1 MLLSFLSASCFAKDI
16 KLTENENKFSITTKS
31 ITGFDFVN
39 QFSEIN
45 TSKIKKNDL
54 QFIKLSVDGYGE
66 NSDNGFA
73 SLPVLEQL
81 INIPQGAT
89 ININIIQKEEKEFS
103 LNDYNISDLIF
114 PSQPSLSKSE
124 NAENAIFH
132 FDKEYY
138 NYDGF
143 HKTDLVS
150 IEILGKMRGQQLARL
165 TLSPISYNPK
175 KNIIS
180 VVTKLEVS
188 IDFNN
193 VNYDIL
199 DEKRSRFY
207 SHEFEHLFKQCV
219 NYIQYDGAKDVI
231 TTYPTKY
238 VIISDPNFQTAL
250 QPLIDWKTK
259 KGFKVIEAYTNDPN
273 VGNTPISIYTFLKD
287 LYDNPSDGISPTYL
301 LIVGD
306 DDQVPSF
313 DGNTGNHLS
322 DMYYCEYDGGG
333 DFYPEMYFG
342 RFSAIN
348 SGQVEAQVNKTLKHE
363 RYLFSDPSFLD
374 DMVLVAGVDVSMAP
388 TYGNGQINY
397 ATDNYFNI
405 SNGLNTHTYLYGTGS
420 PITSD
425 QSAASAAIIS
435 DISDGVCFANYT
447 AHCGSF
453 GWADPAF
460 ETSDIATLQNDDK
473 FGVLIGN
480 CCQSN
485 KFDIQECFGE
495 AILRVNNKGAV
506 AYIGGSNN
514 TYWDEDYWWAVG
526 NGTTPPP
533 ANPLYT
539 QTGLGVYDCLMHEN
553 GEQQNDWF
561 ITTGQIS
568 HAGNLAVTEAGG
580 SEQYYWEIYHVMG
593 DPSLMPYIGV
603 PTTLTV
609 SHSSVAP
616 VGTTSVVVNTEENAY
631 VAISI
636 NGILL
641 DAKLADA
648 SGIVNLTFPAIAI
661 IGTADIVITKQ
672 FKQPYEGTI
681 QIISPNGPYVIYS
694 SHTID
699 DSTGNNN
706 QEVDFGEFI
715 SMCVDVQNVGSSDAN
730 LVNINISTIDPY
742 ITLINATDIIN
753 LIPSQ
758 QIVSTN
764 NPFTFQVSNQI
775 PDQHDVVFDLQMTD
789 NLGNSWNTI
798 QNISVNAPQ
807 IDHISFSIDD
817 VTLGNGNGKLDAGET
832 VNLIVDVTNIGHA
845 DFDPSS
851 ILTANMSCIT
861 NYVNFNN
868 SSDNVPGMSINGQ
881 QTVTFNISIAPNTPV
896 GTPAEFSFNI
906 GNSSYSYSAIFNEVI
921 GVINEDYETG
931 DFTQYSWDNDV
942 DYPWTIDNVNVYE
955 GNNSSKSGALP
966 NNAVSN
972 LKINVNVI
980 APGDISFWKFVSSEQ
995 HWDFLQFYID
1005 GNKKGEWSGID
1016 NSWSF
1021 ASYPVTV
1028 GVHEFEWEYDKDGWT
1043 EEGEDCAWIDY
1054 IVFPPIDLGQTSFI
1068 SEDNFSFKLFPNP
1081 SPGIFYL
1088 TYNDSKIH
1096 SINIFD
1102 HNGKLL
1108 KKIDNNKDQTIID
1121 LQKYSPGT
1129 YTIQVKPENI
1139 TYQIVK
1145 Y

>member
-1 MLLSFLSASCFAKDI
+1 MLISFLSATCLAKDI
-16 KLTENENKFSITTKS
+16 KLTENENRFAITSKS
-31 ITGFDFVN
+31 LTGFDFVN
-39 QFSEIN
+39 QLSDIN
-45 TSKIKKNDL
+45 TSKVKKNDL
-54 QFIKLSVDGYGE
+54 QFIKLNVDGYGE
-66 NSDNGFA
+66 NADNGFA
-73 SLPVLEQL
+73 SLPVIEQL
-81 INIPQGAT
+81 INIPHGAT
-89 ININIIQKEEKEFS
+89 ININIIQKVEQEFS
-103 LNDYNISDLIF
+103 LNDYNISDFIF

-124 NAENAIFH
+124 SAENAMFH

-143 HKTDLVS
+143 HNTDLVS
-150 IEILGKMRGQQLARL
+150 IEILGEMRGQQLGRL

-175 KNIIS
+175 KNKIS

-199 DEKRSRFY
+199 DETRSRFY

-219 NYIQYDGAKDVI
+219 NYIEYDITKDVI

-238 VIISDPNFQTAL
+238 VIISDPNFQSAL
-250 QPLIDWKTK
+250 QPLIDWKTR
-259 KGFKVIEAYTNDPN
+259 KGFKVIEGYTNDPN
-273 VGNTPISIYTFLKD
+273 VGNTPISIHTFLKD

-342 RFSAIN
+342 RFSATN
-348 SGQVEAQVNKTLKHE
+348 SGQVEAQVNKTIKHE

-374 DMVLVAGVDVSMAP
+374 DMVLVAGVDASMAP

-460 ETSDIATLQNDDK
+460 ETSDIPYLQNDDK

-485 KFDIQECFGE
+485 KFDVQECFGE

-533 ANPLYT
+533 ANPLYS

-593 DPSLMPYIGV
+593 DPSLMPYVGV
-603 PTTLTV
+603 PTILTV
-609 SHSSVAP
+609 SHPSTAT
-616 VGTTSVVVNTEENAY
+616 VGTTSLVVNTEENAY
-631 VAISI
+631 VAISM

-648 SGIVNLTFPAIAI
+648 SGIVNLTFPAIANV
-661 IGTADIVITKQ
+661 GTLDIVITKQ
-672 FKQPYEGTI
+672 FKQPYEGTT

-699 DSTGNNN
+699 DNTGNNN
-706 QEVDFGEFI
+706 QVVDFGEFI
-715 SMCVDVQNVGSSDAN
+715 SMGVDVQNVGSSDAS
-730 LVNINISTIDPY
+730 LVNINISTTDPY
-742 ITLINATDIIN
+742 ITLINTTDIIN

-775 PDQHDVVFDLQMTD
+775 PDQHDVLFDLQMTD

-832 VNLIVDVTNIGHA
+832 ANLIVDVTNIGHA
-845 DFDPSS
+845 DFDSLS

-868 SSDNVPGMSINGQ
+868 SSDNVTGMSINGQ
-881 QTVTFNISIAPNTPV
+881 ESVIFNISIAPNTPV
-896 GTPAEFSFNI
+896 GTPVEFSFYI
-906 GNSSYSYSAIFNEVI
+906 GNNSYLHSAIFNEVI

-931 DFTQYSWDNDV
+931 DFTQYAWDNDV

-955 GNNSSKSGALP
+955 GNNSSRSGSLP

-1088 TYNDSKIH
+1088 TYNDNEIH

-1102 HNGKLL
+1102 INGKFL

-1139 TYQIVK
+1139 TYQIIK